1 MGMFFLACGS
11 SSSGGAKADSNSTTT
26 ATDNGATTATD
37 GGATTATDGGATTAT
52 DGGATTATD
61 GGATDEGATTATDGG
76 TTDGGTT
83 DAGTDGL
90 PTTDGGTTGGTTDG
104 GTTTGGSTTGGASAC
119 YNQAGQACMQ
129 CLAQEN
135 QTGAQAYIN
144 GLMANCICANEC
156 QSSCTATCANPQ
168 NAQEPG
174 CDQCLQGL
182 GQTSACNSAFSAACT
197 QDANCVEFANAILNC
212 Q

>member
-1 MGMFFLACGS
+1 MGMFFLACGG
-11 SSSGGAKADSNSTTT
+11 SSGSGGSKADSNGTTT
-26 ATDNGATTATD
+26 ATDGGATTATDEGATTATD

-52 DGGATTATD
+52 DGGT
-61 GGATDEGATTATDGG
+61 TDGG

-83 DAGTDGL
+83 DGGTDGL
-90 PTTDGGTTGGTTDG
+90 PTTDGGTTDGGTTDG

-135 QTGAQAYIN
+135 QTGAQSYIN

-174 CDQCLQGL
+174 CDQCLGVL
-182 GQTSACNSAFSAACT
+182 GQDSACNTAFSSACT
-197 QDANCVEFANAILNC
+197 QDANCVEFANAILAC
-212 Q
+212 E